1 VTRPAFE
8 LGQITC
14 HDTDA
19 ASSRPFQAAARPVR
33 LECQWRRREHAR
45 TVPPTARLDRDR
57 EVYVLGAEALT
68 IAATI
73 KEYSYYGNERQTVV
87 QRVRERAAR

>member
-1 VTRPAFE
+1 
-8 LGQITC
+8 
-14 HDTDA
+14 
-19 ASSRPFQAAARPVR
+19 
-33 LECQWRRREHAR
+33 
-45 TVPPTARLDRDR
+45 VPPTARLDRDR